1 MEQGET
7 ILIQTPYIICDKG
20 MYQDLSELCR
30 AGKQIE
36 IITNAVESQGRIHGG
51 CTDYLNEEKEHS

>member
-1 MEQGET
+1 MQMKKVPVVYQRICQEMEQGET

-30 AGKQIE
+30 QENRSK
-36 IITNAVESQGRIHGG
+36 S
-51 CTDYLNEEKEHS
+51 